1 LRNTIS
7 FCASKKIWA
16 ARRDIWAE
24 KRFIKSGK
32 RAFDNR
38 PRQNGFRKTSTV
50 YKLKQEIFMIL
61 QNEKFGSRTRRFCL
75 NVAVAF
81 SLLIILSGI
90 AVAQSKNT
98 SNLTVATSKS
108 SANLPDLKVRQFL
121 FVPSDD
127 KRVRVQISN
136 GGKKASAACRLEL
149 TVRKINGA
157 AVGRTLHVT
166 IPAIQPGQGDWLNVD
181 ASGILPKNV
190 SLKDTT
196 FKLIADST
204 KIVVESNEANNEVWH
219 NLN

>member
-1 LRNTIS
+1 MT
-7 FCASKKIWA
+7 
-16 ARRDIWAE
+16 
-24 KRFIKSGK
+24 
-32 RAFDNR
+32 
-38 PRQNGFRKTSTV
+38 
-50 YKLKQEIFMIL
+50 L
-61 QNEKFGSRTRRFCL
+61 QNEKSGSRARRLFI
-75 NVAVAF
+75 NIAGAF
-81 SLLIILSGI
+81 SLLIILSGFV
-90 AVAQSKNT
+90 AAQSKAS
-98 SNLTVATSKS
+98 SNLTLATSKS
-108 SANLPDLKVRQFL
+108 LANLPDLKVRQFL

-136 GGKKASAACRLEL
+136 GGKKASTPCRLEL

-181 ASGILPKNV
+181 VSGILPKNV

-204 KIVVESNEANNEVWH
+204 KIVAESNENNNEVWH